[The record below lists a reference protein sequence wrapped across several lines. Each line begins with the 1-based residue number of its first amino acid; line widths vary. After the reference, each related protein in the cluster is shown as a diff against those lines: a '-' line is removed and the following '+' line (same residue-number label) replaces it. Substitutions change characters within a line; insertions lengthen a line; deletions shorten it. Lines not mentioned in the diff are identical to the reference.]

1 MEVEH
6 VDSFIREVREKI
18 DELGSLL
25 SELRRGKGSER
36 REFEELIEGM
46 IRNAHTIK
54 GMASLAGF
62 PKLTQAA
69 HWLETILDMIR
80 SGDLSVDDDLLAVV
94 GDFIAAMDGLV
105 RSIESFGDERGVE
118 LSHIIAKAT
127 RYLSDS
133 TRKVGKLPSLASL
146 SSKTYDVVVY
156 FENSPEK
163 IPTWLFAVV
172 SKLQKV
178 ASIVES
184 DPDISEVMGG
194 KIQPPGSIRLRV
206 ETSMNPDDIREMI
219 LSSMDGV
226 RKVEV
231 SAGESEK
238 KEHSKRILLRVYLEE
253 EAPFKAA
260 RALLVLRDI
269 EQTSKVLSVMP
280 AREEIKEG
288 ILLED
293 RFFEVLVE
301 TEDPEAVKKV
311 ILEHPGVEKVDVS
324 INTACIPAQSKGGS
338 FPESFPS
345 KKPSVFGGSNRKTI
359 SVDVSL
365 LDGLLYSMGELI
377 AVEEWLESLIASG
390 PNPDELVRLN
400 EKFKASLSR
409 LRSLITSLRVVDLR
423 EKVNGFVPY
432 VTKLAKEMGK
442 EVDVI
447 VRGENV
453 AVDRSVA
460 GVVWEALVHIL
471 RNAVI
476 HGIEMPEERIRAGK
490 PPAGVIEI
498 EIFPHPDYI
507 EVSVRD
513 DGRGINIE
521 EIKKR
526 AVERGIITPEEAKKL
541 SRKEALML
549 IFKPG
554 ISTADVISERSGRG
568 FGLNVVMESIRELHG
583 SVHVSS
589 EEGRGTVMTLRVP
602 ADVLLL
608 PVYIVE
614 VGGKKYAIP
623 SLGIAGRVKL
633 KAESV
638 RKVGGIYVAVAESG
652 IFPAVLLHEIV
663 EKFTLPPE
671 GDLEG
676 LLFQLDREGREKAL
690 VLVDSVLGRRDV
702 VVRSLRSLV
711 PFRDSLDRNVFTG
724 VAILGGRE
732 PVPVID
738 LIRLMEGSLREED

>member
-1 MEVEH
+1 
-6 VDSFIREVREKI
+6 
-18 DELGSLL
+18 
-25 SELRRGKGSER
+25 
-36 REFEELIEGM
+36 M

-62 PKLTQAA
+62 SKLTQAA

-94 GDFIAAMDGLV
+94 GDFISAMDTLV
-105 RSIESFGDERGVE
+105 RSIESFGDERGIE
-118 LSHIIAKAT
+118 LFPIIAKAT
-127 RYLSDS
+127 RYLRDS

-156 FENSPEK
+156 FENFPEK
-163 IPTWLFAVV
+163 IPVWLFAVV

-184 DPDISEVMGG
+184 DPDISEILEG
-194 KIQPPGSIRLRV
+194 KVQPPGSIRLRV
-206 ETSMNPDDIREMI
+206 ETSVDPENVEEI
-219 LSSMDGV
+219 LSSVDGV

-231 SAGESEK
+231 FAAEGGK
-238 KEHSKRILLRVYLEE
+238 KERGKRILLRVYLEE

-260 RALLVLRDI
+260 RALLILRDI

-280 AREEIKEG
+280 SKEEIKNG
-288 ILLED
+288 VILED
-293 RFFEVLVE
+293 RFFEVLIE

-311 ILEHPGVEKVDVS
+311 ILEHPGVEKVDVM
-324 INTACIPAQSKGGS
+324 ITAHIPPKPKSES
-338 FPESFPS
+338 FPEIPPG
-345 KKPSVFGGSNRKTI
+345 KKPGVFAGSTRRTI

-365 LDGLLYSMGELI
+365 LDDLLYSMGELV

-400 EKFKASLSR
+400 EKFKSALSR
-409 LRSLITSLRVVDLR
+409 LRTLITSLRVVDLK
-423 EKVNGFVPY
+423 EKVSGFAPY

-442 EVDVI
+442 EVNVVI
-447 VRGENV
+447 RGENV
-453 AVDRSVA
+453 SVDRSVA
-460 GVVWEALVHIL
+460 GAVWEALVHIL

-476 HGIEMPEERIRAGK
+476 HGIEMPEERIKAGK
-490 PPAGVIEI
+490 PPTGVIEV
-498 EIFPHPDYI
+498 EISPHPDYI

-513 DGRGINIE
+513 DGRGIDIE

-541 SRKEALML
+541 SRSEALML

-554 ISTADVISERSGRG
+554 MSTASTVSEKSGRG
-568 FGLNVVMESIRELHG
+568 FGLNVVMESIRGLHG

-589 EEGRGTVMTLRVP
+589 EEGRGTVITLRVP
-602 ADVLLL
+602 TDVLLL

-614 VGGKKYAIP
+614 VGGKKYALP
-623 SLGIAGRVKL
+623 SVGIVERFKI

-671 GDLEG
+671 GELEG
-676 LLFQLDREGREKAL
+676 LLFQLDREGKEKAL
-690 VLVDSVLGRRDV
+690 VLVDSVLGKRDLL
-702 VVRSLRSLV
+702 VRSLRSLA
-711 PFRDSLDRNVFTG
+711 PFRDSLGRNVFTG

-732 PVPVID
+732 PVPVVD
-738 LIRLMEGSLREED
+738 LTRLMEGLLREED